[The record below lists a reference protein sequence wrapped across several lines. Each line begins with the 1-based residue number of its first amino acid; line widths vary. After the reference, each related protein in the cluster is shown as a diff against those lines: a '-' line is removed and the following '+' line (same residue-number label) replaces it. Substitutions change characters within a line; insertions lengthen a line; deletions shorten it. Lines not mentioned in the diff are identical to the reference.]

1 MPKVIALP
9 STAPLSQAVA
19 QAMDQAQGN
28 QPPVVVTDS
37 PAAAAAL
44 KTALSGASW
53 PGRDQGRPLPWCG
66 SLEQAAQQAVF
77 QIASHGGLND
87 VSLPRSL
94 CARRVELAQH
104 LLDHSALKRALSGS
118 ARAALL
124 LAGQWV
130 ELFEG
135 WDWLSAAQR
144 GVDLASADALPI
156 AGDLRVLGELYRATS
171 VANDQASWIYQGLEK
186 RKRRSSLCTDAVWF
200 CLGRSPSQRELAMAE
215 ILFGVNESQMSV
227 FEFEPIDPL
236 TASEVL
242 PASQER
248 ELIAACTLE
257 ETAWAG
263 VQAILQWRARGLT
276 DIGVLALDRKAVR
289 RMRALLQRAGERFSD
304 RSGWA
309 LDTTVAA
316 SAVAGLNQL
325 LCQPIT
331 TQTILEWV
339 HSPFVAAGLQST
351 CGFDAQR
358 RQALDAALREA
369 GRVTEISLGALAQ
382 QNLLSLPA
390 DVLDITGRRGRRP
403 LSGWIDQL
411 LQAAEALGLDTSLA
425 KDPAGEAVLSML
437 QILQQQ
443 SMGDS
448 LAISAT
454 LWNAVLAEELNR
466 SRFVEPTDQAKVRVV
481 SASSLL
487 WQRPQALLVV
497 GADAKRLPQRE
508 IPRFFEPAQLA
519 KMGLAL
525 DPIQEESE
533 GFTAFTV
540 LWRSDLPITMI
551 ATSDEPDSA
560 VQFSP
565 WIELQTSMPP
575 KKAAEVITPLMLDC
589 SLLPA
594 LTEDF
599 QVETQLRWNLGLP
612 DAISVSEAQHLV
624 DCPYQYVLA
633 SLMALSQCDDL
644 QETLQSSDLGSL
656 LHHVLKAAQAG
667 FNSEAQCV
675 NWLHQQI
682 DQSLEQPWRW
692 GGPAAALKLP
702 LPRPMWAQLRAE
714 AFAIVPNLARWLVSQ
729 SAADVGSDTGSVIQT
744 ELPLR
749 AAIPDSGITLKGRL
763 DRLDVR
769 RGVVMDFKTSDP
781 KILKKRLSPQGNEL
795 QLQLYAWL
803 LRAQQ
808 PPQPVSAARFVS
820 IRREAV
826 SEVDLTPN
834 EATSIVQLGVDALE
848 SMRSELKNIAGGE
861 PVLARGVHAD
871 AQVCDYCAVRGV
883 CRRDD
888 YSLDATRL
896 DTDINESTE
905 PTDGA

>member
-9 STAPLSQAVA
+9 STTPLSRAVA
-19 QAMDQAQGN
+19 QAMGQAQGN
-28 QPPVVVTDS
+28 RPPAIITDS
-37 PAAAAAL
+37 PAAAGAL
-44 KTALSGASW
+44 KTTLSGASW
-53 PGRDQGRPLPWCG
+53 PGRGQGRPLPWCG

-104 LLDHSALKRALSGS
+104 LLDHSALKHALAGS
-118 ARAALL
+118 ARAALM
-124 LAGQWV
+124 LAGQWA

-135 WDWLSAAQR
+135 WDWLNAAQR
-144 GVDLASADALPI
+144 GMYSPSADNFSV

-171 VANDQASWIYQGLEK
+171 VADDQASWIRLGLEK
-186 RKRRSSLCTDAVWF
+186 HQRRSPLCTDAVWF

-215 ILFGVNESQMSV
+215 ILFGVNDSQITVFV
-227 FEFEPIDPL
+227 FEAIDPL

-242 PASQER
+242 PASHER
-248 ELIAACTLE
+248 ELIAPCTLE

-263 VQAILQWRARGLT
+263 VQSILQWRARGFD

-289 RMRALLQRAGERFSD
+289 RMRALLQRAGETFSD

-325 LCQPIT
+325 LCGPIT

-339 HSPFVAAGLQST
+339 HSPFVAAGLQATS
-351 CGFDAQR
+351 GFDAPR
-358 RQALDAALREA
+358 RQALDTALREA
-369 GRVTEISLGALAQ
+369 GRVTEISLSALAQ
-382 QNLLSLPA
+382 QNLLTLPA
-390 DVLDITGRRGRRP
+390 VVHEIAGRRGRRP
-403 LSGWIDQL
+403 LSGWVDQL
-411 LQAAEALGLDTSLA
+411 LQSSEALGLDTSLA
-425 KDPAGEAVLSML
+425 KDPAGEAVLAVL

-443 SMGDS
+443 SIGDS
-448 LAISAT
+448 LAISAS

-466 SRFVEPTDQAKVRVV
+466 SRFIEPTDQAKVRVV

-508 IPRFFEPAQLA
+508 IPRFFEPARLA
-519 KMGLAL
+519 EMGLTL

-533 GFTAFTV
+533 GFTAFTA

-565 WIELQTSMPP
+565 WVELQTGRQPR
-575 KKAAEVITPLMLDC
+575 KASEVISPLTLNC
-589 SLLPA
+589 KLLPA
-594 LTEDF
+594 LSGDF
-599 QVETQLRWNLGLP
+599 QSETQLHWNLGLP
-612 DAISVSEAQHLV
+612 DAITVSEAQRLV

-644 QETLQSSDLGSL
+644 HETLQSSDLGSL
-656 LHHVLKAAQAG
+656 LHHVLKAAGAE
-667 FNSEAQCV
+667 FDSEAQCAE
-675 NWLHQQI
+675 WLRQQI

-692 GGPAAALKLP
+692 SGRSARLHLALPKP
-702 LPRPMWAQLRAE
+702 LWAQLRAE
-714 AFAIVPNLARWLVSQ
+714 AFAIVPKLARWLVSQ
-729 SAADVGSDTGSVIQT
+729 PTVDPAINIIGAIQT
-744 ELPLR
+744 ELPLC
-749 AAIPDSGITLKGRL
+749 AQIPGSDTVLKGRL
-763 DRLDVR
+763 DRFDVQ

-781 KILKKRLSPQGNEL
+781 KVLRKRLTAEGNEL
-795 QLQLYAWL
+795 QLQLYVWL

-808 PPQPVSAARFVS
+808 SPQPVSAARFVS

-826 SEVDLTPN
+826 TEVDLKPYDG
-834 EATSIVQLGVDALE
+834 ASIAQLGDQALD
-848 SMRSELKNIAGGE
+848 SVRSELKDITGGAA
-861 PVLARGVHAD
+861 VQARGVHAD

-888 YSLDATRL
+888 YSLDTSLTEVETSDAA
-896 DTDINESTE
+896 E